1 MRRIPVAAQVLI
13 LAIVPLVMQ
22 LLLLVWMADLQSQA
36 EFQLNQAVKQKRVAD
51 NLSKLMATSYDV
63 VQHVGDDPE
72 AQLKACETASEQT
85 RRAYDDLRD
94 VVEPGTPLQAAIERS
109 EKASHTVER
118 IFRDIVLC
126 PNDRVRK
133 PMWAALRTSIR
144 EMIFGGLLDAEKGLK
159 ALAEKSMTNQSALR
173 EKFQHVALFGS
184 AATLLVSGTLAL
196 ILAGNISRR
205 LKRLDDN
212 NLRMAS
218 NLPLQPAMTGKDEIA
233 RIDQTFHQ
241 MVKVL
246 QDTANKE
253 HLVIEGA
260 RDVICSVEKSGRIV
274 AINPA
279 CTKMLGYL
287 SEDMIGARLINFIAE
302 EPKRAG
308 EFVEQLQRESEH
320 EPIEIKLWHKDK
332 REIDTSWSV
341 QWSKDEQIAFCVVH
355 DISDRRA
362 AERLRQEVLHM
373 VSHDLRTPLTTL
385 GNVFEFLS
393 NADSEMVERR
403 AHYVRLG
410 ERNVERLIGLI
421 SDLLDVEKIRSGKMI
436 IDRESVHLDE
446 CFQACIEA
454 LSPTA
459 DAKGVKL
466 EVNETT
472 CVVSGDPNKIDRVII
487 NLVGNA
493 IKYSEKGDVVKV
505 DVQTDEHNV
514 TVTVADQGQGIPED
528 QLEKVFERFH
538 QVSGEDQST
547 GSGLGLTIC
556 KAFIELHG
564 GKIWAERRE
573 PKGTKFCFTLP
584 LPKATASASATHSN
598 AEEPT
603 DS

>member
-36 EFQLNQAVKQKRVAD
+36 EYQLNQAVRQKRVAD
-51 NLSKLMATSYDV
+51 NITNLLATAYDV
-63 VQHVGDDPE
+63 VRHVGDDPD
-72 AQLKACETASEQT
+72 AQLVACEGMAD
-85 RRAYDDLRD
+85 RARSAYAELHTIVD
-94 VVEPGTPLQAAIERS
+94 PGTSLHRALERS
-109 EKASHTVER
+109 EKASHTVQR
-118 IFRDIVLC
+118 IFRDIVLA
-126 PNDRVRK
+126 PNDRARK
-133 PMWAALRTSIR
+133 PMWVSLRGSVR
-144 EMIFGGLLDAEKGLK
+144 EMIFGGLLDAEKELK
-159 ALAEKSMTNQSALR
+159 QLAEQSMMTQSALR

-196 ILAGNISRR
+196 VLAGNISRR

-212 NLRMAS
+212 NIRMAS
-218 NLPLQPAMTGKDEIA
+218 NLPLQPAMKGKDEIA

-246 QDTANKE
+246 KDTANKE

-260 RDVICSVEKSGRIV
+260 RDVICSVEKNGRIA

-287 SEDMIGARLINFIAE
+287 PEDLIGARLINFIAE
-302 EPKRAG
+302 EAQNANA
-308 EFVEQLQRESEH
+308 FIEQLQRDNQH
-320 EPIEIKLWHKDK
+320 EPIEIKLRHKDK

-393 NADSEMVERR
+393 NADAELVEKR
-403 AHYVRLG
+403 AHYIRLG

-436 IDRESVHLDE
+436 IDREAVHLDE

-454 LSPTA
+454 LAPIA

-466 EVNETT
+466 EIEETT
-472 CVVSGDPNKIDRVII
+472 YVVSGDPNKIDRVMI

-493 IKYSEKGDVVKV
+493 IKYSGSGDLIKV
-505 DVQTDEHNV
+505 DAQTDDRNV
-514 TVTVADQGQGIPED
+514 TVTIADQGQGIPED

-556 KAFIELHG
+556 KAFVELHG

-584 LPKATASASATHSN
+584 LPNATVKPDSVESAN
-598 AEEPT
+598 
-603 DS
+603 

>member
-63 VQHVGDDPE
+63 IRHVSDDPE
-72 AQLKACETASEQT
+72 EQLKASENAAEQT
-85 RRAYDDLRD
+85 RQAYDDLRG
-94 VVEPGTPLQAAIERS
+94 VVEPGTPLHAAIERS
-109 EKASHTVER
+109 EKASHTVQR
-118 IFRDIVLC
+118 IFRDIVLA
-126 PNDRVRK
+126 PSDRARK
-133 PMWAALRTSIR
+133 PMWPALRGSIK

-159 ALAEKSMTNQSALR
+159 QLAEQSMVHQSALR

-184 AATLLVSGTLAL
+184 AATLLVSGAIAL
-196 ILAGNISRR
+196 VLAGNISRR

-218 NLPLQPAMTGKDEIA
+218 NLPLLPAMTGKDEIA

-260 RDVICSVEKSGRIV
+260 RDVICSIEKSGRVV

-287 SEDMIGARLINFIAE
+287 PEDMIGARLINFIAE
-302 EPKRAG
+302 DAQRAG
-308 EFVEQLQRESEH
+308 EFLEQLQRENQH

-393 NADSEMVERR
+393 NADSDMVEKRS
-403 AHYVRLG
+403 HYVRLG

-421 SDLLDVEKIRSGKMI
+421 SDLLDVEKIRSGKMM

-459 DAKGVKL
+459 DAKGVTL
-466 EVNETT
+466 QMDETT

-493 IKYSEKGDVVKV
+493 IKYSDKGDLVKV
-505 DVQTDEHNV
+505 DAQTDERNV
-514 TVTVADQGQGIPED
+514 TVTIADEGQGIPED
-528 QLEKVFERFH
+528 QLDKVFERFH
-538 QVSGEDQST
+538 QVSSEDQST
-547 GSGLGLTIC
+547 GSGLGLTIAKLSSNC
-556 KAFIELHG
+556 MVAKFGQKEESRKAPNSVSRCLCRTRLRLRLH
-564 GKIWAERRE
+564 
-573 PKGTKFCFTLP
+573 
-584 LPKATASASATHSN
+584 HN
-598 AEEPT
+598 
-603 DS
+603 

>member
-36 EFQLNQAVKQKRVAD
+36 EYQLNQAVRQKTVAD
-51 NLSKLMATSYDV
+51 NISKLLATAYDV
-63 VQHVGDDPE
+63 IRHVGDEPD
-72 AQLKACETASEQT
+72 AQLKASEVMGE
-85 RRAYDDLRD
+85 RSRIAYEELRT
-94 VVEPGTPLQAAIERS
+94 VVEPGTALRQALERS
-109 EKASHTVER
+109 EKASHTVQR
-118 IFRDIVLC
+118 IFRDIVLA
-126 PNDRVRK
+126 PNDRARK
-133 PMWAALRTSIR
+133 PLWASLRGSVR
-144 EMIFGGLLDAEKGLK
+144 EMIFGGLLDAEKELK
-159 ALAEKSMTNQSALR
+159 LLAEQSMVNQSALR

-196 ILAGNISRR
+196 VLAGNISRR

-218 NLPLQPAMTGKDEIA
+218 NLPLQPAMKGKDEIA

-246 QDTANKE
+246 QDTVNKE

-260 RDVICSVEKSGRIV
+260 RDVICSIEKTGRIV

-287 SEDMIGARLINFIAE
+287 PEDLMGARLINFIAE
-302 EPKRAG
+302 EPETAS
-308 EFVEQLQRESEH
+308 EFIDQLQRDNQL
-320 EPIEIKLWHKDK
+320 EPIEIKLRHKDK
-332 REIDTSWSV
+332 LEIDTSWSV

-421 SDLLDVEKIRSGKMI
+421 SDLLDVEKIRSGKMM
-436 IDRESVHLDE
+436 IDREAVHLDE

-459 DAKGVKL
+459 EAKGVGL
-466 EVNETT
+466 EVEETT
-472 CVVSGDPNKIDRVII
+472 CVVSGDPSKIDRVII

-493 IKYSEKGDVVKV
+493 VKYSSSGDLVKV
-505 DVQTDEHNV
+505 TAQTDERNL
-514 TVTVADQGQGIPED
+514 TVTIADQGQGIPED

-556 KAFIELHG
+556 KAFVELHG

-584 LPKATASASATHSN
+584 LPN
-598 AEEPT
+598 AAVSSQLSQSSSEQGSGT
-603 DS
+603 